1 MTIQIP
7 QGAKTMQLFDMNID
21 IPEGKTYIDIDD
33 NFLQNK
39 YNQFMQNNQQ
49 QNNFNSQEELALDGK
64 PMSMYQAPQVSQNE
78 PQEQGVWSKINKGL
92 EDFNNLIDPKRMIS
106 EGLDYL
112 SPKVT
117 SGEEGARQK
126 IEDATNQISGG
137 LLARN
142 FTSLDNEEQKQIF
155 QIAYDEI
162 KKLGYEP
169 FLEINNGDYKYIGVD
184 KNGKEVDF
192 TPSFRNTLA
201 STKNE
206 LAFSVAGGYAG
217 SLAKTAGQTIA
228 KKALNY
234 FAPSAIGAGSGAV
247 SDLHSQSNNTGI
259 EASYMDYA
267 KRFGSAAAEDAL
279 AGAVVGS
286 AIKGIGKTYKSVGD
300 LISSVKTGAQAGK
313 DMIDGMAVKGGNL
326 GNRVIDKITQKDI
339 PMIGKF
345 TDGGLQN
352 AETIFNNLTKNV
364 ENKKQIDE
372 LIAKENPTYLE
383 NGKPTIEILKNIV
396 EQGLNKN
403 NPQFIQDSAKRTSAI
418 LKNISNTLQGVPT
431 TQRREILLKSAQA
444 YPEIGSFLDDVLKA
458 DKDASISFLNII
470 KEQDEVFKN
479 KIGLNGEFDYK
490 AWQKDNH
497 AYENRINQEYGSAI
511 SKLDEL
517 NNGNIV
523 LTSEDLA
530 KLENFKNNNFLEQ
543 DVKNNIQSYLN
554 EIKGKEVSAEQ
565 IFGLRTA
572 INKQLNTG
580 NKTYN
585 TKQAY
590 GIVKEILD
598 DALIRNASNKVLA
611 KEILDN
617 ANKNF
622 ALKENFKESYLGM
635 MKPQETKEGLTDRL
649 VKGLRNINEDKN
661 LENAFKGMNEQER
674 LANETHVMN
683 SLLEKH
689 RIEGVGYD
697 FKSLAKDLEDVNFSS
712 KKIKDAKDVINTYA
726 LIYNNN
732 RDLIMTALAS
742 SGKKTNS
749 SIATTIHGVFD
760 RILISGI
767 FARLHALA
775 PFMKSA
781 KEQALRNQILDA
793 IKLAKTNKEVISNL
807 KNIKIADQEQ
817 SRIFKDA
824 LDNYIKVDK
833 EQNKILK
840 DALIKE
846 GVIKGDNFFMDKAD
860 PKDNSLRFIGK
871 NGKEYTINKDVR
883 NEWMKTFNLKNI
895 DDEYIPNIPK
905 EAKIALKD
913 REIKLTKGSLLKLI
927 EKDRIK
933 YIPHIKETLESPQ
946 VILKDKDDFI
956 FIKNIDNQTY
966 FTSIGKDYETH
977 LTIISN
983 SPKKQ
988 NNIRNKIK
996 NAEVVYYNNAR
1007 ALPTSRAS
1015 SETNQVSFSDKHSTQ
1030 AKHKESLEKYNR
1042 NFYLKHY
1049 KDFIDKSENKKIF
1062 FKYNFGDFLDIKKLE
1077 KSLEKYK
1084 ESKPQ
1089 EIKYKELK
1097 RGYILDDLLNVD
1109 EDVSYA
1115 VVNKDDLKPSLTRS
1129 LSQFRNKHS
1138 NSTISDIRNSF
1149 NEREHFKESSNFDGI
1164 PTITK
1169 DGLVIAG
1176 NHRTTAIRDLKGENL
1191 ARYIKQAKRV
1201 YGEDVFK
1208 GFDEN
1213 KAMIVRILDK
1223 NDDDTIIRLSKL
1235 SNDGRLSDESEKLQ
1249 ALGAKYKEKL
1259 LKIENSKI
1267 NTEKE
1272 LMNFLGSRDI
1282 LESKR
1287 ALLDHLMPN
1296 INDALLSWERRSGG
1310 DTEFSKILNDN
1321 ALNLLHLKQA
1331 LNKNKV
1337 FKDNGNSFFSL
1348 FKRAIESINQS
1359 NVYKNNNELYDI
1371 IKKYTEPSLNFEKEF
1386 ISSNKDLQADIL
1398 GFIIKYNDTLTNP
1411 SEAFGNKIKKAIEF
1425 IYDNDSFSLF
1435 NNIKLSNYDV
1445 LNQMLN
1451 INITNSIKYQE
1462 LLNKAIDNLSDEKNI
1477 IKKLNENIKNKKSV
1491 KQRLDEKIQDDKKA
1505 REDILKRYDNFLKE
1519 NKDNKLDFLD
1529 KMNLNTI
1536 EYNLT
1541 RQMIVN
1547 AKESTNK
1554 GVKKDI
1560 PSDLRGKIEKEL
1572 NIQPLKE
1579 FGENYAEYYHDG
1591 KGALQKLL
1599 IEKQGQV
1606 AGAFHRKDLGDIDL
1620 VWGEVID
1627 KIKHKGYGLA
1637 HIIDK
1642 HPELDL
1648 KLISDIVDKGKLNNQ
1663 NNIRYRIEYKN
1674 YIIGLSSEYKGN
1686 KRTFIITAFERYK
1699 G

>member
-1 MTIQIP
+1 
-7 QGAKTMQLFDMNID
+7 MNIREFLLEKPQENNIISFLQD
-21 IPEGKTYIDIDD
+21 GASQSENQNTSEYLSNLKNEVINDFYKNKDKYAKEYEKYNFKDQNLTNPMGNISEYKRDLYDYNKNPSMNADDLSNYILDKQSKFNASKPIFADD
-33 NFLQNK
+33 NEVVRK
-39 YNQFMQNNQQ
+39 SNQFMRDLGD
-49 QNNFNSQEELALDGK
+49 ELQKSGRGRLLQDDDG
-64 PMSMYQAPQVSQNE
+64 SYWVQ
-78 PQEQGVWSKINKGL
+78 
-92 EDFNNLIDPKRMIS
+92 D
-106 EGLDYL
+106 
-112 SPKVT
+112 
-117 SGEEGARQK
+117 
-126 IEDATNQISGG
+126 
-137 LLARN
+137 
-142 FTSLDNEEQKQIF
+142 
-155 QIAYDEI
+155 
-162 KKLGYEP
+162 
-169 FLEINNGDYKYIGVD
+169 NNGNYSKVQGSTMGDLYRGLRDNGASMALGTAGAIGGTMLGGGV
-184 KNGKEVDF
+184 GM
-192 TPSFRNTLA
+192 
-201 STKNE
+201 
-206 LAFSVAGGYAG
+206 VAGGALG
-217 SLAKTAGQTIA
+217 ASL
-228 KKALNY
+228 
-234 FAPSAIGAGSGAV
+234 GAGYDYYGNTKDTNQDMNLKEALMLMGENAGLSLIGDAAFTGVAKGARA
-247 SDLHSQSNNTGI
+247 LKNTYNM
-259 EASYMDYA
+259 A
-267 KRFGSAAAEDAL
+267 
-279 AGAVVGS
+279 
-286 AIKGIGKTYKSVGD
+286 
-300 LISSVKTGAQAGK
+300 KTGAQAGK

-326 GNRVIDKITQKDI
+326 GNRFIDKISKTDI
-339 PMIGKF
+339 PMVGKF

-418 LKNISNTLQGVPT
+418 LKNISNSLQGMPT
-431 TQRREILLKSAQA
+431 TQRREVLLKAAQA

-458 DKDASISFLNII
+458 DKDASISFLNMI
-470 KEQDEVFKN
+470 KGQDEVFKN
-479 KIGLNGEFDYK
+479 KTGLNGEFDYK

-517 NNGNIV
+517 NNGKIV

-530 KLENFKNNNFLEQ
+530 KLENFKNNNFLDQ
-543 DVKNNIQSYLN
+543 DVKNNIQGYLD

-598 DALIRNASNKVLA
+598 DALIRNASDKVLA
-611 KEILDN
+611 KEILNN

-635 MKPQETKEGLTDRL
+635 MKSQETKEGLTDRL

-674 LANETHVMN
+674 LANETHAMN
-683 SLLEKH
+683 ALLEKH

-732 RDLIMTALAS
+732 RGLIMTALAS

-749 SIATTIHGVFD
+749 SMATTIQGVFD

-775 PFMKSA
+775 PFFKSA

-793 IKLAKTNKEVISNL
+793 LKLAKTNKEVISNL

-946 VILKDKDDFI
+946 AILKDKDDFI

-1015 SETNQVSFSDKHSTQ
+1015 SETKQVSFSNENSTQ
-1030 AKHKESLEKYNR
+1030 AKP
-1042 NFYLKHY
+1042 
-1049 KDFIDKSENKKIF
+1049 KK
-1062 FKYNFGDFLDIKKLE
+1062 NLMDDIKE
-1077 KSLEKYK
+1077 
-1084 ESKPQ
+1084 
-1089 EIKYKELK
+1089 
-1097 RGYILDDLLNVD
+1097 
-1109 EDVSYA
+1109 
-1115 VVNKDDLKPSLTRS
+1115 
-1129 LSQFRNKHS
+1129 
-1138 NSTISDIRNSF
+1138 
-1149 NEREHFKESSNFDGI
+1149 
-1164 PTITK
+1164 
-1169 DGLVIAG
+1169 
-1176 NHRTTAIRDLKGENL
+1176 
-1191 ARYIKQAKRV
+1191 
-1201 YGEDVFK
+1201 
-1208 GFDEN
+1208 
-1213 KAMIVRILDK
+1213 
-1223 NDDDTIIRLSKL
+1223 
-1235 SNDGRLSDESEKLQ
+1235 
-1249 ALGAKYKEKL
+1249 
-1259 LKIENSKI
+1259 
-1267 NTEKE
+1267 
-1272 LMNFLGSRDI
+1272 
-1282 LESKR
+1282 
-1287 ALLDHLMPN
+1287 
-1296 INDALLSWERRSGG
+1296 
-1310 DTEFSKILNDN
+1310 
-1321 ALNLLHLKQA
+1321 
-1331 LNKNKV
+1331 
-1337 FKDNGNSFFSL
+1337 
-1348 FKRAIESINQS
+1348 
-1359 NVYKNNNELYDI
+1359 
-1371 IKKYTEPSLNFEKEF
+1371 
-1386 ISSNKDLQADIL
+1386 
-1398 GFIIKYNDTLTNP
+1398 
-1411 SEAFGNKIKKAIEF
+1411 
-1425 IYDNDSFSLF
+1425 
-1435 NNIKLSNYDV
+1435 NIKAKEV
-1445 LNQMLN
+1445 
-1451 INITNSIKYQE
+1451 
-1462 LLNKAIDNLSDEKNI
+1462 
-1477 IKKLNENIKNKKSV
+1477 KKKNKKSV
-1491 KQRLDEKIQDDKKA
+1491 KQRLDEKIQNDKKA
-1505 REDILKRYDNFLKE
+1505 SEDILKRYDNFLKE
-1519 NKDNKLDFLD
+1519 NKD
-1529 KMNLNTI
+1529 
-1536 EYNLT
+1536 YNLDVMGNLDVIT
-1541 RQMIVN
+1541 REFILN
-1547 AKESTNK
+1547 AKKKTHK
-1554 GVKKDI
+1554 GKKADI
-1560 PSDLRGKIEKEL
+1560 PDLMRSKIEQEL

-1579 FGENYAEYYHDG
+1579 FGKNYAEYYHDG

-1620 VWGEVID
+1620 VWGDGNFGLSHIVNRREEDFIKQGLNKIEAKNKALNFIKEIENIINNGNVKKGNNRAFIEV
-1627 KIKHKGYGLA
+1627 KNSRVMVA
-1637 HIIDK
+1637 
-1642 HPELDL
+1642 LDY
-1648 KLISDIVDKGKLNNQ
+1648 KGKD
-1663 NNIRYRIEYKN
+1663 K
-1674 YIIGLSSEYKGN
+1674 KW
-1686 KRTFIITAFERYK
+1686 IITAYNFY
-1699 G
+1699 

>member
-234 FAPSAIGAGSGAV
+234 FAPSAIGAGSGAMA
-247 SDLHSQSNNTGI
+247 DLHSQSNNTGI

-300 LISSVKTGAQAGK
+300 LISSAKTGARAGK

-458 DKDASISFLNII
+458 DRDASISFLNMI
-470 KEQDEVFKN
+470 KGQDEVFKN
-479 KIGLNGEFDYK
+479 KTGLKGEFDYK

-497 AYENRINQEYGSAI
+497 AYENRIKQEYGSAI

-517 NNGNIV
+517 NNGKIV

-543 DVKNNIQSYLN
+543 DVKNNIQSYLD

-590 GIVKEILD
+590 RIVKEILD
-598 DALIRNASNKVLA
+598 DALIRNTSDKVLA

-635 MKPQETKEGLTDRL
+635 MKPQETKEGLTHRL

-674 LANETHVMN
+674 LANETHTMN
-683 SLLEKH
+683 ALLEKH

-697 FKSLAKDLEDVNFSS
+697 FKSLAKDLEDVEFSS

-749 SIATTIHGVFD
+749 SIATTIQGVFD

-775 PFMKSA
+775 PFVKSA

-871 NGKEYTINKDVR
+871 NGKEYIIDKNAR
-883 NEWMKTFNLKNI
+883 REWMKTFNLKSI
-895 DDEYIPNIPK
+895 DDDYIPNMPNEVK
-905 EAKIALKD
+905 MALKD
-913 REIKLTKGSLLKLI
+913 REIKLTKGSLLKLV
-927 EKDRIK
+927 ERDRIK
-933 YIPHIKETLESPQ
+933 YIPHIKDTLENPQ
-946 VILKDKDDFI
+946 LVLRDKDDFV

-988 NNIRNKIK
+988 NNIKNKMK

-1015 SETNQVSFSDKHSTQ
+1015 SETKQVSFSNENSTQ
-1030 AKHKESLEKYNR
+1030 AKP
-1042 NFYLKHY
+1042 
-1049 KDFIDKSENKKIF
+1049 KK
-1062 FKYNFGDFLDIKKLE
+1062 NLMDDIK
-1077 KSLEKYK
+1077 
-1084 ESKPQ
+1084 
-1089 EIKYKELK
+1089 
-1097 RGYILDDLLNVD
+1097 
-1109 EDVSYA
+1109 
-1115 VVNKDDLKPSLTRS
+1115 
-1129 LSQFRNKHS
+1129 
-1138 NSTISDIRNSF
+1138 
-1149 NEREHFKESSNFDGI
+1149 
-1164 PTITK
+1164 
-1169 DGLVIAG
+1169 
-1176 NHRTTAIRDLKGENL
+1176 EN
-1191 ARYIKQAKRV
+1191 I
-1201 YGEDVFK
+1201 
-1208 GFDEN
+1208 
-1213 KAMIVRILDK
+1213 
-1223 NDDDTIIRLSKL
+1223 
-1235 SNDGRLSDESEKLQ
+1235 
-1249 ALGAKYKEKL
+1249 
-1259 LKIENSKI
+1259 
-1267 NTEKE
+1267 
-1272 LMNFLGSRDI
+1272 
-1282 LESKR
+1282 
-1287 ALLDHLMPN
+1287 
-1296 INDALLSWERRSGG
+1296 
-1310 DTEFSKILNDN
+1310 
-1321 ALNLLHLKQA
+1321 
-1331 LNKNKV
+1331 KNKEV
-1337 FKDNGNSFFSL
+1337 
-1348 FKRAIESINQS
+1348 
-1359 NVYKNNNELYDI
+1359 
-1371 IKKYTEPSLNFEKEF
+1371 KK
-1386 ISSNKDLQADIL
+1386 
-1398 GFIIKYNDTLTNP
+1398 
-1411 SEAFGNKIKKAIEF
+1411 
-1425 IYDNDSFSLF
+1425 
-1435 NNIKLSNYDV
+1435 
-1445 LNQMLN
+1445 
-1451 INITNSIKYQE
+1451 
-1462 LLNKAIDNLSDEKNI
+1462 
-1477 IKKLNENIKNKKSV
+1477 KNKKSV
-1491 KQRLDEKIQDDKKA
+1491 KQRLDEKIQNDKKA
-1505 REDILKRYDNFLKE
+1505 SEERIEKIKQVIARKQRIDKVTDKKIAGKIGTYTLKNLIKLKE
-1519 NKDNKLDFLD
+1519 RSEDNK
-1529 KMNLNTI
+1529 N
-1536 EYNLT
+1536 
-1541 RQMIVN
+1541 
-1547 AKESTNK
+1547 
-1554 GVKKDI
+1554 
-1560 PSDLRGKIEKEL
+1560 
-1572 NIQPLKE
+1572 
-1579 FGENYAEYYHDG
+1579 
-1591 KGALQKLL
+1591 
-1599 IEKQGQV
+1599 
-1606 AGAFHRKDLGDIDL
+1606 
-1620 VWGEVID
+1620 
-1627 KIKHKGYGLA
+1627 
-1637 HIIDK
+1637 
-1642 HPELDL
+1642 
-1648 KLISDIVDKGKLNNQ
+1648 
-1663 NNIRYRIEYKN
+1663 
-1674 YIIGLSSEYKGN
+1674 
-1686 KRTFIITAFERYK
+1686 
-1699 G
+1699 

>member
-1 MTIQIP
+1 
-7 QGAKTMQLFDMNID
+7 MNIREFLLEKPQENNIISFLQD
-21 IPEGKTYIDIDD
+21 GSSQSENQDTSEYLSNLKNEAINDFYKNKDKYAKEYEKHNIKDQILTNPLGYIGEYKRDLYDYNKNPSMNADDLSNYILDKQSKFNSSKPIFADD
-33 NFLQNK
+33 NEVARK
-39 YNQFMQNNQQ
+39 SNQFMRDLGD
-49 QNNFNSQEELALDGK
+49 ELQKSGRGRLLQDDDG
-64 PMSMYQAPQVSQNE
+64 SYWVQ
-78 PQEQGVWSKINKGL
+78 
-92 EDFNNLIDPKRMIS
+92 D
-106 EGLDYL
+106 
-112 SPKVT
+112 
-117 SGEEGARQK
+117 
-126 IEDATNQISGG
+126 
-137 LLARN
+137 
-142 FTSLDNEEQKQIF
+142 
-155 QIAYDEI
+155 
-162 KKLGYEP
+162 
-169 FLEINNGDYKYIGVD
+169 NNGNYSKVQGNTMGNLYRGIRDNGTSVALGTAGAIG
-184 KNGKEVDF
+184 GTMLGGGF
-192 TPSFRNTLA
+192 GM
-201 STKNE
+201 
-206 LAFSVAGGYAG
+206 VAGGALG
-217 SLAKTAGQTIA
+217 ASL
-228 KKALNY
+228 
-234 FAPSAIGAGSGAV
+234 GAGYDYYGNTKDTNQDMNLKEALMLMGENAGLSLIGDAAFAGVAKGARA
-247 SDLHSQSNNTGI
+247 LKNTYNM
-259 EASYMDYA
+259 A
-267 KRFGSAAAEDAL
+267 
-279 AGAVVGS
+279 
-286 AIKGIGKTYKSVGD
+286 
-300 LISSVKTGAQAGK
+300 KTGARAGK

-326 GNRVIDKITQKDI
+326 GNRVIDKISKTDI
-339 PMIGKF
+339 PVVGKF

-403 NPQFIQDSAKRTSAI
+403 NPQFIQDSAKRTSSI
-418 LKNISNTLQGVPT
+418 LKNISNALQGVPT

-458 DKDASISFLNII
+458 DRDASISFLNMI
-470 KEQDEVFKN
+470 KGQDEVFKN
-479 KIGLNGEFDYK
+479 KTGLKGEFDYK

-497 AYENRINQEYGSAI
+497 AYENRIKQEYGSAI

-517 NNGNIV
+517 NNGKIV

-543 DVKNNIQSYLN
+543 DVKNNIQSYLD

-590 GIVKEILD
+590 RIVKEILD
-598 DALIRNASNKVLA
+598 DALIRNASDKVLA

-635 MKPQETKEGLTDRL
+635 MKPQETKEGLTHRL

-674 LANETHVMN
+674 LANETHTMN
-683 SLLEKH
+683 ALLEKH

-697 FKSLAKDLEDVNFSS
+697 FKSLAKDLEDVEFSS

-749 SIATTIHGVFD
+749 SIATTIQGVFD

-946 VILKDKDDFI
+946 AILKDKDDFI

-988 NNIRNKIK
+988 NNIKNKMK

-1015 SETNQVSFSDKHSTQ
+1015 SETKQVSFSNENSTQ
-1030 AKHKESLEKYNR
+1030 TKP
-1042 NFYLKHY
+1042 
-1049 KDFIDKSENKKIF
+1049 KK
-1062 FKYNFGDFLDIKKLE
+1062 NLMEDIKE
-1077 KSLEKYK
+1077 
-1084 ESKPQ
+1084 
-1089 EIKYKELK
+1089 
-1097 RGYILDDLLNVD
+1097 
-1109 EDVSYA
+1109 
-1115 VVNKDDLKPSLTRS
+1115 
-1129 LSQFRNKHS
+1129 
-1138 NSTISDIRNSF
+1138 
-1149 NEREHFKESSNFDGI
+1149 
-1164 PTITK
+1164 
-1169 DGLVIAG
+1169 
-1176 NHRTTAIRDLKGENL
+1176 
-1191 ARYIKQAKRV
+1191 
-1201 YGEDVFK
+1201 
-1208 GFDEN
+1208 
-1213 KAMIVRILDK
+1213 
-1223 NDDDTIIRLSKL
+1223 
-1235 SNDGRLSDESEKLQ
+1235 
-1249 ALGAKYKEKL
+1249 
-1259 LKIENSKI
+1259 
-1267 NTEKE
+1267 
-1272 LMNFLGSRDI
+1272 
-1282 LESKR
+1282 
-1287 ALLDHLMPN
+1287 
-1296 INDALLSWERRSGG
+1296 
-1310 DTEFSKILNDN
+1310 
-1321 ALNLLHLKQA
+1321 
-1331 LNKNKV
+1331 
-1337 FKDNGNSFFSL
+1337 
-1348 FKRAIESINQS
+1348 
-1359 NVYKNNNELYDI
+1359 
-1371 IKKYTEPSLNFEKEF
+1371 
-1386 ISSNKDLQADIL
+1386 
-1398 GFIIKYNDTLTNP
+1398 
-1411 SEAFGNKIKKAIEF
+1411 
-1425 IYDNDSFSLF
+1425 
-1435 NNIKLSNYDV
+1435 NIKAKEV
-1445 LNQMLN
+1445 
-1451 INITNSIKYQE
+1451 
-1462 LLNKAIDNLSDEKNI
+1462 
-1477 IKKLNENIKNKKSV
+1477 KKKNKKSV
-1491 KQRLDEKIQDDKKA
+1491 KQKLDKKIQDDKKA
-1505 REDILKRYDNFLKE
+1505 SEDILKRYDNFLKE
-1519 NKDNKLDFLD
+1519 NKNNKLDFLD
-1529 KMNLNTI
+1529 KMNLNTV

-1541 RQMIVN
+1541 RQMIIN

-1554 GVKKDI
+1554 GIKKDI
-1560 PSDLRGKIEKEL
+1560 PSALRGKIEQEL

-1579 FGENYAEYYHDG
+1579 FGENYTEYYHDG

-1620 VWGEVID
+1620 VWGD
-1627 KIKHKGYGLA
+1627 GNFGLS
-1637 HIIDK
+1637 HIINRREEDFIK
-1642 HPELDL
+1642 QGLNKIEAKNKALNFIKEIENIINNGNVKKGNNRAFIDIKNSRVMVALDY
-1648 KLISDIVDKGKLNNQ
+1648 KGKD
-1663 NNIRYRIEYKN
+1663 K
-1674 YIIGLSSEYKGN
+1674 KW
-1686 KRTFIITAFERYK
+1686 IITAYNFY
-1699 G
+1699 

>member
-1 MTIQIP
+1 
-7 QGAKTMQLFDMNID
+7 MNIREFLLEKPQENNIISFLQD
-21 IPEGKTYIDIDD
+21 GASQSENQNTSEYLSNLKNEVINDFYKNKDKYAKEYEKYNFKDQNLTNPMGNISEYKRDLYDYNKNPSMNADDLSNYILDKQSKFNASKPIFADD
-33 NFLQNK
+33 NEVVRK
-39 YNQFMQNNQQ
+39 SNQFMRDLGD
-49 QNNFNSQEELALDGK
+49 ELQKSGRGRLLQDDDG
-64 PMSMYQAPQVSQNE
+64 SYWVQ
-78 PQEQGVWSKINKGL
+78 
-92 EDFNNLIDPKRMIS
+92 D
-106 EGLDYL
+106 
-112 SPKVT
+112 
-117 SGEEGARQK
+117 
-126 IEDATNQISGG
+126 
-137 LLARN
+137 
-142 FTSLDNEEQKQIF
+142 
-155 QIAYDEI
+155 
-162 KKLGYEP
+162 
-169 FLEINNGDYKYIGVD
+169 NNGNYSKVQGSTMGDLYRGLRDNGASMALGTAGAIGGTMLGGGV
-184 KNGKEVDF
+184 GM
-192 TPSFRNTLA
+192 
-201 STKNE
+201 
-206 LAFSVAGGYAG
+206 VAGGALG
-217 SLAKTAGQTIA
+217 ASL
-228 KKALNY
+228 
-234 FAPSAIGAGSGAV
+234 GAGYDYYGNTKDTNQDMNLKEALMLMGENAGLSLIGDAAFAGVAKGARA
-247 SDLHSQSNNTGI
+247 LKNTYNM
-259 EASYMDYA
+259 A
-267 KRFGSAAAEDAL
+267 
-279 AGAVVGS
+279 
-286 AIKGIGKTYKSVGD
+286 
-300 LISSVKTGAQAGK
+300 KTGAQAGK

-418 LKNISNTLQGVPT
+418 LKNISNSLQGVPT
-431 TQRREILLKSAQA
+431 TQRREVLLKAAQA

-458 DKDASISFLNII
+458 DKDASISFLNMI
-470 KEQDEVFKN
+470 KGQDEVFKN
-479 KIGLNGEFDYK
+479 KTGLNGEFDYK

-517 NNGNIV
+517 NNGKIV

-530 KLENFKNNNFLEQ
+530 KLENFKNNNFLDQ
-543 DVKNNIQSYLN
+543 DVKNNIQSYLD

-572 INKQLNTG
+572 INKQLSTG

-598 DALIRNASNKVLA
+598 DALIRNTSDKVLA

-749 SIATTIHGVFD
+749 SMATTIQGVFD

-775 PFMKSA
+775 PFVKSA

-860 PKDNSLRFIGK
+860 PSKAKSDLNVKISVSPNVRNLAKLTNDEIIADLEYLANKHKEMFKKPSDVFKLIKEIKVNPTFFYKNNRIDIALIAKRLNDNKLGKLGVNKNTGEVRHITKVKEKDLARLEKVSKKNTKENVGIIQTFIQPGSKNENSL
-871 NGKEYTINKDVR
+871 NG
-883 NEWMKTFNLKNI
+883 L
-895 DDEYIPNIPK
+895 PN
-905 EAKIALKD
+905 
-913 REIKLTKGSLLKLI
+913 
-927 EKDRIK
+927 
-933 YIPHIKETLESPQ
+933 
-946 VILKDKDDFI
+946 
-956 FIKNIDNQTY
+956 
-966 FTSIGKDYETH
+966 
-977 LTIISN
+977 ISN
-983 SPKKQ
+983 STQTKPK
-988 NNIRNKIK
+988 
-996 NAEVVYYNNAR
+996 
-1007 ALPTSRAS
+1007 
-1015 SETNQVSFSDKHSTQ
+1015 TNLMD
-1030 AKHKESLEKYNR
+1030 
-1042 NFYLKHY
+1042 
-1049 KDFIDKSENKKIF
+1049 
-1062 FKYNFGDFLDIKKLE
+1062 DIKK
-1077 KSLEKYK
+1077 
-1084 ESKPQ
+1084 
-1089 EIKYKELK
+1089 
-1097 RGYILDDLLNVD
+1097 
-1109 EDVSYA
+1109 
-1115 VVNKDDLKPSLTRS
+1115 
-1129 LSQFRNKHS
+1129 
-1138 NSTISDIRNSF
+1138 
-1149 NEREHFKESSNFDGI
+1149 
-1164 PTITK
+1164 
-1169 DGLVIAG
+1169 
-1176 NHRTTAIRDLKGENL
+1176 
-1191 ARYIKQAKRV
+1191 
-1201 YGEDVFK
+1201 
-1208 GFDEN
+1208 
-1213 KAMIVRILDK
+1213 
-1223 NDDDTIIRLSKL
+1223 
-1235 SNDGRLSDESEKLQ
+1235 
-1249 ALGAKYKEKL
+1249 
-1259 LKIENSKI
+1259 
-1267 NTEKE
+1267 
-1272 LMNFLGSRDI
+1272 
-1282 LESKR
+1282 
-1287 ALLDHLMPN
+1287 
-1296 INDALLSWERRSGG
+1296 
-1310 DTEFSKILNDN
+1310 
-1321 ALNLLHLKQA
+1321 
-1331 LNKNKV
+1331 
-1337 FKDNGNSFFSL
+1337 
-1348 FKRAIESINQS
+1348 
-1359 NVYKNNNELYDI
+1359 
-1371 IKKYTEPSLNFEKEF
+1371 
-1386 ISSNKDLQADIL
+1386 
-1398 GFIIKYNDTLTNP
+1398 
-1411 SEAFGNKIKKAIEF
+1411 
-1425 IYDNDSFSLF
+1425 
-1435 NNIKLSNYDV
+1435 NIKAKEV
-1445 LNQMLN
+1445 
-1451 INITNSIKYQE
+1451 
-1462 LLNKAIDNLSDEKNI
+1462 
-1477 IKKLNENIKNKKSV
+1477 KKKNKKSV
-1491 KQRLDEKIQDDKKA
+1491 KQSLDEKIQNDKKA
-1505 REDILKRYDNFLKE
+1505 SEDILKRYDNFLKE
-1519 NKDNKLDFLD
+1519 NKDYNFDFLD
-1529 KMNLNTI
+1529 NMNLNTV

-1541 RQMIVN
+1541 RQMIIN

-1560 PSDLRGKIEKEL
+1560 PSALRGKIEKEL

-1620 VWGEVID
+1620 VWGEVTD

>member
-112 SPKVT
+112 SPRVT
-117 SGEEGARQK
+117 SGEEGVRQK

-137 LLARN
+137 LLPRI
-142 FTSLDNEEQKQIF
+142 FTSPSNEEQKQIF

-217 SLAKTAGQTIA
+217 SLAKTAGQTIG

-234 FAPSAIGAGSGAV
+234 FAPSAIGAGSGAMA
-247 SDLHSQSNNTGI
+247 DLHSQSNNTGI

-300 LISSVKTGAQAGK
+300 LISSAKTGARAGK

-418 LKNISNTLQGVPT
+418 LKNISNALQGVPT

-479 KIGLNGEFDYK
+479 KTGLNGEFDYK
-490 AWQKDNH
+490 AWQKDNSS
-497 AYENRINQEYGSAI
+497 YKKRINNEYAQAI
-511 SKLDEL
+511 KSIDEL
-517 NNGNIV
+517 NNGSIR
-523 LTSEDLA
+523 LSKEDLA
-530 KLENFKNNNFLEQ
+530 KIEEFKNNNFLEQ
-543 DVKNNIQSYLN
+543 DIKTNISSFL
-554 EIKGKEVSAEQ
+554 EDAIDKDLSAEQ
-565 IFGLRTA
+565 IFNLRSA
-572 INKQLNTG
+572 INKQLATG

-585 TKQAY
+585 TKEAY
-590 GIVKEILD
+590 RLVKDTLD
-598 DALIRNASNKVLA
+598 ETMIKNASDKELA
-611 KEILDN
+611 KKILED
-617 ANKNF
+617 ANKNY
-622 ALKENFKESYLGM
+622 ALKENFNNSYLG
-635 MKPQETKEGLTDRL
+635 KIKDQETPEALAQRIANGA
-649 VKGLRNINEDKN
+649 RNINEDKD
-661 LENAFKGMNEQER
+661 LKRAFEGMNEAER
-674 LANETHVMN
+674 KANEKHAFN
-683 SLLEKH
+683 ALLAKH
-689 RIEGVGYD
+689 RIEDIGYD
-697 FKSLAKDLEDVNFSS
+697 FKNLAKDMDNVEFVSKDLKYAKEVVNVYA
-712 KKIKDAKDVINTYA
+712 KIYQ
-726 LIYNNN
+726 NNK
-732 RDLIMTALAS
+732 DLIMTALAS

-749 SIATTIHGVFD
+749 SIATTISGVFD
-760 RILISGI
+760 RILISGV
-767 FARLHALA
+767 FARIHALV

-793 IKLAKTNKEVISNL
+793 LKLAKTNKEVISNL
-807 KNIKIADQEQ
+807 KNIKIADKEQ

-860 PKDNSLRFIGK
+860 PSKAKSDYTAKFNVEKWINNVSGILKDEWVVNLKAMAKKHPEMFKNEADVFKVIKEIKDNPTHFFKNYDDEVALIAKPLKDDKVGNIAIKKDSGK
-871 NGKEYTINKDVR
+871 IIHINKTKGKDLERLNRR
-883 NEWMKTFNLKNI
+883 NKAMLTGT
-895 DDEYIPNIPK
+895 PTP
-905 EAKIALKD
+905 AT
-913 REIKLTKGSLLKLI
+913 TKGSTTNVEGDLLQHSFKNSTQTKPKTNLM
-927 EKDRIK
+927 DD
-933 YIPHIKETLESPQ
+933 IKE
-946 VILKDKDDFI
+946 
-956 FIKNIDNQTY
+956 
-966 FTSIGKDYETH
+966 
-977 LTIISN
+977 
-983 SPKKQ
+983 
-988 NNIRNKIK
+988 
-996 NAEVVYYNNAR
+996 
-1007 ALPTSRAS
+1007 
-1015 SETNQVSFSDKHSTQ
+1015 
-1030 AKHKESLEKYNR
+1030 
-1042 NFYLKHY
+1042 
-1049 KDFIDKSENKKIF
+1049 
-1062 FKYNFGDFLDIKKLE
+1062 
-1077 KSLEKYK
+1077 
-1084 ESKPQ
+1084 
-1089 EIKYKELK
+1089 
-1097 RGYILDDLLNVD
+1097 
-1109 EDVSYA
+1109 
-1115 VVNKDDLKPSLTRS
+1115 
-1129 LSQFRNKHS
+1129 
-1138 NSTISDIRNSF
+1138 
-1149 NEREHFKESSNFDGI
+1149 
-1164 PTITK
+1164 
-1169 DGLVIAG
+1169 
-1176 NHRTTAIRDLKGENL
+1176 
-1191 ARYIKQAKRV
+1191 
-1201 YGEDVFK
+1201 
-1208 GFDEN
+1208 
-1213 KAMIVRILDK
+1213 
-1223 NDDDTIIRLSKL
+1223 
-1235 SNDGRLSDESEKLQ
+1235 
-1249 ALGAKYKEKL
+1249 
-1259 LKIENSKI
+1259 
-1267 NTEKE
+1267 
-1272 LMNFLGSRDI
+1272 
-1282 LESKR
+1282 
-1287 ALLDHLMPN
+1287 
-1296 INDALLSWERRSGG
+1296 
-1310 DTEFSKILNDN
+1310 
-1321 ALNLLHLKQA
+1321 
-1331 LNKNKV
+1331 
-1337 FKDNGNSFFSL
+1337 
-1348 FKRAIESINQS
+1348 
-1359 NVYKNNNELYDI
+1359 
-1371 IKKYTEPSLNFEKEF
+1371 
-1386 ISSNKDLQADIL
+1386 
-1398 GFIIKYNDTLTNP
+1398 
-1411 SEAFGNKIKKAIEF
+1411 
-1425 IYDNDSFSLF
+1425 
-1435 NNIKLSNYDV
+1435 NIKAKEV
-1445 LNQMLN
+1445 
-1451 INITNSIKYQE
+1451 
-1462 LLNKAIDNLSDEKNI
+1462 
-1477 IKKLNENIKNKKSV
+1477 KKKNKKSV
-1491 KQRLDEKIQDDKKA
+1491 KQRLDEKIQNDKKA
-1505 REDILKRYDNFLKE
+1505 SEDILKRYDNFLKE
-1519 NKDNKLDFLD
+1519 NKDYNFDFLD
-1529 KMNLNTI
+1529 NMNLNTV

-1541 RQMIVN
+1541 RQMIIN

-1560 PSDLRGKIEKEL
+1560 PSALRGKIEKEL

-1620 VWGEVID
+1620 VWGEVTD

>member
-1 MTIQIP
+1 
-7 QGAKTMQLFDMNID
+7 MNIREFLLEKPQENNIISFLQD
-21 IPEGKTYIDIDD
+21 GASQSENQNTSEYLSNLKNEVINDFYKNKDKYAKEYEKYNFKDQNLTNPMGNISEYKRDLYDYNKNPSMNADDLSNYILDKQSKFNASKPIFADD
-33 NFLQNK
+33 NEVARKN
-39 YNQFMQNNQQ
+39 NQFMRDLGD
-49 QNNFNSQEELALDGK
+49 ELQKSGRGRLLQDDDG
-64 PMSMYQAPQVSQNE
+64 SYWVQ
-78 PQEQGVWSKINKGL
+78 
-92 EDFNNLIDPKRMIS
+92 D
-106 EGLDYL
+106 
-112 SPKVT
+112 
-117 SGEEGARQK
+117 
-126 IEDATNQISGG
+126 
-137 LLARN
+137 
-142 FTSLDNEEQKQIF
+142 
-155 QIAYDEI
+155 
-162 KKLGYEP
+162 
-169 FLEINNGDYKYIGVD
+169 NNGNYSKVQGSTMGDLYRGLRDNGASVALGTAGAIGGTMLGGGV
-184 KNGKEVDF
+184 GM
-192 TPSFRNTLA
+192 
-201 STKNE
+201 
-206 LAFSVAGGYAG
+206 VAGGALG
-217 SLAKTAGQTIA
+217 ASL
-228 KKALNY
+228 
-234 FAPSAIGAGSGAV
+234 GAGYDYYGNTKDTNQDMNLKEAIMLMGENAGLSLIGDAAFAGVAKGARA
-247 SDLHSQSNNTGI
+247 LKNTYNM
-259 EASYMDYA
+259 A
-267 KRFGSAAAEDAL
+267 
-279 AGAVVGS
+279 
-286 AIKGIGKTYKSVGD
+286 
-300 LISSVKTGAQAGK
+300 KTGAQAGK

-326 GNRVIDKITQKDI
+326 GNRVIDKISKTDI
-339 PMIGKF
+339 PVVGKF

-418 LKNISNTLQGVPT
+418 LKNISNSLQGVPT
-431 TQRREILLKSAQA
+431 TQRREVLLKAAQA

-458 DKDASISFLNII
+458 DKEASISFLNMI
-470 KEQDEVFKN
+470 KGQDEVFKN
-479 KIGLNGEFDYK
+479 KTGLNGEFDYK

-543 DVKNNIQSYLN
+543 DVKNNIQSYLD

-946 VILKDKDDFI
+946 AILKDKDDFI

-988 NNIRNKIK
+988 NNIKNKMK

-1015 SETNQVSFSDKHSTQ
+1015 SETKQVSFSNENSTQ
-1030 AKHKESLEKYNR
+1030 AKP
-1042 NFYLKHY
+1042 
-1049 KDFIDKSENKKIF
+1049 KK
-1062 FKYNFGDFLDIKKLE
+1062 NLMNDIKE
-1077 KSLEKYK
+1077 
-1084 ESKPQ
+1084 
-1089 EIKYKELK
+1089 
-1097 RGYILDDLLNVD
+1097 
-1109 EDVSYA
+1109 
-1115 VVNKDDLKPSLTRS
+1115 
-1129 LSQFRNKHS
+1129 
-1138 NSTISDIRNSF
+1138 
-1149 NEREHFKESSNFDGI
+1149 
-1164 PTITK
+1164 
-1169 DGLVIAG
+1169 
-1176 NHRTTAIRDLKGENL
+1176 
-1191 ARYIKQAKRV
+1191 
-1201 YGEDVFK
+1201 
-1208 GFDEN
+1208 
-1213 KAMIVRILDK
+1213 
-1223 NDDDTIIRLSKL
+1223 
-1235 SNDGRLSDESEKLQ
+1235 
-1249 ALGAKYKEKL
+1249 
-1259 LKIENSKI
+1259 
-1267 NTEKE
+1267 
-1272 LMNFLGSRDI
+1272 
-1282 LESKR
+1282 
-1287 ALLDHLMPN
+1287 
-1296 INDALLSWERRSGG
+1296 
-1310 DTEFSKILNDN
+1310 
-1321 ALNLLHLKQA
+1321 
-1331 LNKNKV
+1331 
-1337 FKDNGNSFFSL
+1337 
-1348 FKRAIESINQS
+1348 
-1359 NVYKNNNELYDI
+1359 
-1371 IKKYTEPSLNFEKEF
+1371 
-1386 ISSNKDLQADIL
+1386 
-1398 GFIIKYNDTLTNP
+1398 
-1411 SEAFGNKIKKAIEF
+1411 
-1425 IYDNDSFSLF
+1425 
-1435 NNIKLSNYDV
+1435 NIKAKEV
-1445 LNQMLN
+1445 
-1451 INITNSIKYQE
+1451 
-1462 LLNKAIDNLSDEKNI
+1462 
-1477 IKKLNENIKNKKSV
+1477 KKKNKKSV
-1491 KQRLDEKIQDDKKA
+1491 KQRLDEKIQNDKKA
-1505 REDILKRYDNFLKE
+1505 SEDILKRYDNFLKE
-1519 NKDNKLDFLD
+1519 NKDYNLDFLD
-1529 KMNLNTI
+1529 NMNLNTV

-1541 RQMIVN
+1541 RQMIIN

-1554 GVKKDI
+1554 EVKKDI
-1560 PSDLRGKIEKEL
+1560 PSALRGKIEQEL

-1620 VWGEVID
+1620 VWGDGNFGLSHIVNRREEDFIKQGLNKIEAKNKALNFIKEIENIINNGNVKKGNNRAFID
-1627 KIKHKGYGLA
+1627 VKNSRVMVA
-1637 HIIDK
+1637 
-1642 HPELDL
+1642 LDY
-1648 KLISDIVDKGKLNNQ
+1648 KGKD
-1663 NNIRYRIEYKN
+1663 K
-1674 YIIGLSSEYKGN
+1674 KW
-1686 KRTFIITAFERYK
+1686 IIT
-1699 G
+1699 

>member
-1 MTIQIP
+1 
-7 QGAKTMQLFDMNID
+7 MNIREFLLEKPQENNIISFLQD
-21 IPEGKTYIDIDD
+21 GISQSENQNTNEYLANLKHEAINDFYKNKDKYAKEYQKYNIKDQNLTNPMGYIDEYKRDLYDYNKNPSMNANDLSDYILDKQSKFNASKPIFADD
-33 NFLQNK
+33 NEVARK
-39 YNQFMQNNQQ
+39 SNQFMRDLGDDLQKSGRGRLLQDD
-49 QNNFNSQEELALDGK
+49 DG
-64 PMSMYQAPQVSQNE
+64 SYWVQ
-78 PQEQGVWSKINKGL
+78 
-92 EDFNNLIDPKRMIS
+92 D
-106 EGLDYL
+106 
-112 SPKVT
+112 
-117 SGEEGARQK
+117 
-126 IEDATNQISGG
+126 
-137 LLARN
+137 
-142 FTSLDNEEQKQIF
+142 
-155 QIAYDEI
+155 
-162 KKLGYEP
+162 
-169 FLEINNGDYKYIGVD
+169 NNGNYSKVQGSTMDNLYRGIRDNGASMALGTAGAIGGAMLGGGV
-184 KNGKEVDF
+184 GM
-192 TPSFRNTLA
+192 
-201 STKNE
+201 
-206 LAFSVAGGYAG
+206 VAGGALG
-217 SLAKTAGQTIA
+217 ASL
-228 KKALNY
+228 
-234 FAPSAIGAGSGAV
+234 GAGYDYYGNTKDTNQDANLKEALMLMGENAGLSLIGDAAFAGVAKGARA
-247 SDLHSQSNNTGI
+247 LKNTYNM
-259 EASYMDYA
+259 A
-267 KRFGSAAAEDAL
+267 
-279 AGAVVGS
+279 
-286 AIKGIGKTYKSVGD
+286 
-300 LISSVKTGAQAGK
+300 KTGAQAGK
-313 DMIDGMAVKGGNL
+313 DMIDGMAVKGSNL
-326 GNRVIDKITQKDI
+326 GNRVIDKISQKDI
-339 PMIGKF
+339 PMVGKF

-372 LIAKENPTYLE
+372 LITKENPTYLE
-383 NGKPTIEILKNIV
+383 NGKPTIEILKNLV

-418 LKNISNTLQGVPT
+418 LKNISNALQGVPT
-431 TQRREILLKSAQA
+431 TQRREFLLKAAQA

-458 DKDASISFLNII
+458 DKDASISFLNMI
-470 KEQDEVFKN
+470 KGQDEVFKN
-479 KIGLNGEFDYK
+479 KTGLNGKFDYK

-497 AYENRINQEYGSAI
+497 AYKNRINQEYGDAI
-511 SKLDEL
+511 GKLNEL
-517 NNGNIV
+517 NNGKIV
-523 LTSEDLA
+523 LTNEDLV

-543 DVKNNIQSYLN
+543 DVKNNIQSYLD

-565 IFGLRTA
+565 IFALRIA

-598 DALIRNASNKVLA
+598 DALIRNASDKALA
-611 KEILDN
+611 KEILNN

-635 MKPQETKEGLTDRL
+635 MKPQETKEALGNRL
-649 VKGLRNINEDKN
+649 VKGLKNINEDKN

-674 LANETHVMN
+674 LANETHAMN
-683 SLLEKH
+683 ALLEKH
-689 RIEGVGYD
+689 RIEDIGYD
-697 FKSLAKDLEDVNFSS
+697 FKSLAKDLEDVEFSS
-712 KKIKDAKDVINTYA
+712 KKLKDVKGVINTYA

-732 RDLIMTALAS
+732 RDLTMTALAS

-749 SIATTIHGVFD
+749 SMATTIQGVFD

-775 PFMKSA
+775 PFIKSA

-807 KNIKIADQEQ
+807 KNIKIADKEQ

-946 VILKDKDDFI
+946 AILKDKDDFI

-988 NNIRNKIK
+988 NNIKNKMK

-1015 SETNQVSFSDKHSTQ
+1015 SETKQVSFSNENSTQ
-1030 AKHKESLEKYNR
+1030 AKP
-1042 NFYLKHY
+1042 
-1049 KDFIDKSENKKIF
+1049 KK
-1062 FKYNFGDFLDIKKLE
+1062 NLMNDIKE
-1077 KSLEKYK
+1077 
-1084 ESKPQ
+1084 
-1089 EIKYKELK
+1089 
-1097 RGYILDDLLNVD
+1097 
-1109 EDVSYA
+1109 
-1115 VVNKDDLKPSLTRS
+1115 
-1129 LSQFRNKHS
+1129 
-1138 NSTISDIRNSF
+1138 
-1149 NEREHFKESSNFDGI
+1149 
-1164 PTITK
+1164 
-1169 DGLVIAG
+1169 
-1176 NHRTTAIRDLKGENL
+1176 
-1191 ARYIKQAKRV
+1191 
-1201 YGEDVFK
+1201 
-1208 GFDEN
+1208 
-1213 KAMIVRILDK
+1213 
-1223 NDDDTIIRLSKL
+1223 
-1235 SNDGRLSDESEKLQ
+1235 
-1249 ALGAKYKEKL
+1249 
-1259 LKIENSKI
+1259 
-1267 NTEKE
+1267 
-1272 LMNFLGSRDI
+1272 
-1282 LESKR
+1282 
-1287 ALLDHLMPN
+1287 
-1296 INDALLSWERRSGG
+1296 
-1310 DTEFSKILNDN
+1310 
-1321 ALNLLHLKQA
+1321 
-1331 LNKNKV
+1331 
-1337 FKDNGNSFFSL
+1337 
-1348 FKRAIESINQS
+1348 
-1359 NVYKNNNELYDI
+1359 
-1371 IKKYTEPSLNFEKEF
+1371 
-1386 ISSNKDLQADIL
+1386 
-1398 GFIIKYNDTLTNP
+1398 
-1411 SEAFGNKIKKAIEF
+1411 
-1425 IYDNDSFSLF
+1425 
-1435 NNIKLSNYDV
+1435 NIKAKE
-1445 LNQMLN
+1445 
-1451 INITNSIKYQE
+1451 T
-1462 LLNKAIDNLSDEKNI
+1462 KN
-1477 IKKLNENIKNKKSV
+1477 KNKKSV
-1491 KQRLDEKIQDDKKA
+1491 KQKLDEKIQNDKKA

-1579 FGENYAEYYHDG
+1579 FGENYTEYYHDG

-1620 VWGEVID
+1620 VWGEVTD

-1642 HPELDL
+1642 HPDLELN
-1648 KLISDIVDKGKLNNQ
+1648 IIPDIIENGEIVQRKNREKSFNIVFKDYILGINKGFNKSGENQ
-1663 NNIRYRIEYKN
+1663 WIV
-1674 YIIGLSSEYKGN
+1674 
-1686 KRTFIITAFERYK
+1686 TAFEK
-1699 G
+1699 K

>member
-1 MTIQIP
+1 
-7 QGAKTMQLFDMNID
+7 MNIREFLLEKPQENNIISFLQD
-21 IPEGKTYIDIDD
+21 GASQSENQNTSEYLSNLKNEVINDFYKNKDKYAKEYEKYNFKDQNLTNPMGNISEYKRDLYDYNKNPSMNADDLSNYILDKQSKFNASKPIFADD
-33 NFLQNK
+33 NEVARK
-39 YNQFMQNNQQ
+39 SNQFMRDLGD
-49 QNNFNSQEELALDGK
+49 ELQKSGRGRLLQDDDG
-64 PMSMYQAPQVSQNE
+64 SYWVQ
-78 PQEQGVWSKINKGL
+78 
-92 EDFNNLIDPKRMIS
+92 D
-106 EGLDYL
+106 
-112 SPKVT
+112 
-117 SGEEGARQK
+117 
-126 IEDATNQISGG
+126 
-137 LLARN
+137 
-142 FTSLDNEEQKQIF
+142 
-155 QIAYDEI
+155 
-162 KKLGYEP
+162 
-169 FLEINNGDYKYIGVD
+169 NNGNYSKVQGSTMGDLYRGLRDNGASMALGTAGAIGGTMLGGGV
-184 KNGKEVDF
+184 GM
-192 TPSFRNTLA
+192 
-201 STKNE
+201 
-206 LAFSVAGGYAG
+206 VAGGALG
-217 SLAKTAGQTIA
+217 ASL
-228 KKALNY
+228 
-234 FAPSAIGAGSGAV
+234 GAGYDYYGNTKDTNQDMNLKEALMLMGENAGLSLIGDAAFAGVAKGARA
-247 SDLHSQSNNTGI
+247 LKNTYNM
-259 EASYMDYA
+259 A
-267 KRFGSAAAEDAL
+267 
-279 AGAVVGS
+279 
-286 AIKGIGKTYKSVGD
+286 
-300 LISSVKTGAQAGK
+300 KTGAQAGK

-326 GNRVIDKITQKDI
+326 GNRFIDKISKTDI

-418 LKNISNTLQGVPT
+418 LKNISNSLQGMPT
-431 TQRREILLKSAQA
+431 TQRREVLLKAAQA

-458 DKDASISFLNII
+458 DKDASISFLNMI
-470 KEQDEVFKN
+470 KGQDEVFKN
-479 KIGLNGEFDYK
+479 KTGLNGEFDYK

-511 SKLDEL
+511 SKLNEL
-517 NNGNIV
+517 NNGKIV
-523 LTSEDLA
+523 LTSEDLV

-543 DVKNNIQSYLN
+543 DVKNNIQSYLD

-598 DALIRNASNKVLA
+598 DALIRNASDKVLA
-611 KEILDN
+611 KEILNN

-635 MKPQETKEGLTDRL
+635 MKSQETKEGLTDRL

-674 LANETHVMN
+674 LANETHAMN
-683 SLLEKH
+683 ALLEKH

-712 KKIKDAKDVINTYA
+712 KKIKDVKGVINTYA

-749 SIATTIHGVFD
+749 SMATTIQGVFD

-775 PFMKSA
+775 PFLKSA

-793 IKLAKTNKEVISNL
+793 LKLAKTNKEVISNL

-860 PKDNSLRFIGK
+860 PSKAKSDYTAKFNVEKWINNVSGILKDEWVVNLKAMAKKHPEMFKNEADVFKVIKEIKDNPTHFFKNYDDEVALIAKPLKDDKVGNIAIKKDSGK
-871 NGKEYTINKDVR
+871 IIHINKTKGKDLERLNRR
-883 NEWMKTFNLKNI
+883 NKAMLTGT
-895 DDEYIPNIPK
+895 PTP
-905 EAKIALKD
+905 AT
-913 REIKLTKGSLLKLI
+913 TKGSTTNVEGDLLQ
-927 EKDRIK
+927 
-933 YIPHIKETLESPQ
+933 HS
-946 VILKDKDDFI
+946 F
-956 FIKNIDNQTY
+956 KN
-966 FTSIGKDYETH
+966 
-977 LTIISN
+977 
-983 SPKKQ
+983 
-988 NNIRNKIK
+988 
-996 NAEVVYYNNAR
+996 
-1007 ALPTSRAS
+1007 
-1015 SETNQVSFSDKHSTQ
+1015 STQ
-1030 AKHKESLEKYNR
+1030 AKP
-1042 NFYLKHY
+1042 
-1049 KDFIDKSENKKIF
+1049 KK
-1062 FKYNFGDFLDIKKLE
+1062 NLMDDIKE
-1077 KSLEKYK
+1077 
-1084 ESKPQ
+1084 
-1089 EIKYKELK
+1089 
-1097 RGYILDDLLNVD
+1097 
-1109 EDVSYA
+1109 
-1115 VVNKDDLKPSLTRS
+1115 
-1129 LSQFRNKHS
+1129 
-1138 NSTISDIRNSF
+1138 
-1149 NEREHFKESSNFDGI
+1149 
-1164 PTITK
+1164 
-1169 DGLVIAG
+1169 
-1176 NHRTTAIRDLKGENL
+1176 
-1191 ARYIKQAKRV
+1191 
-1201 YGEDVFK
+1201 
-1208 GFDEN
+1208 
-1213 KAMIVRILDK
+1213 
-1223 NDDDTIIRLSKL
+1223 
-1235 SNDGRLSDESEKLQ
+1235 
-1249 ALGAKYKEKL
+1249 
-1259 LKIENSKI
+1259 
-1267 NTEKE
+1267 
-1272 LMNFLGSRDI
+1272 
-1282 LESKR
+1282 
-1287 ALLDHLMPN
+1287 
-1296 INDALLSWERRSGG
+1296 
-1310 DTEFSKILNDN
+1310 
-1321 ALNLLHLKQA
+1321 
-1331 LNKNKV
+1331 
-1337 FKDNGNSFFSL
+1337 
-1348 FKRAIESINQS
+1348 
-1359 NVYKNNNELYDI
+1359 
-1371 IKKYTEPSLNFEKEF
+1371 
-1386 ISSNKDLQADIL
+1386 
-1398 GFIIKYNDTLTNP
+1398 
-1411 SEAFGNKIKKAIEF
+1411 
-1425 IYDNDSFSLF
+1425 
-1435 NNIKLSNYDV
+1435 NIKAKEV
-1445 LNQMLN
+1445 
-1451 INITNSIKYQE
+1451 
-1462 LLNKAIDNLSDEKNI
+1462 EK
-1477 IKKLNENIKNKKSV
+1477 KNKKSV
-1491 KQRLDEKIQDDKKA
+1491 KQRLDEKIQNDKKA
-1505 REDILKRYDNFLKE
+1505 SEDILKRYDNFLKE

-1529 KMNLNTI
+1529 KMNLNTV

-1541 RQMIVN
+1541 RQMIIN

-1560 PSDLRGKIEKEL
+1560 PSALRGKIEQEL

-1591 KGALQKLL
+1591 ARAIKKLL

-1620 VWGEVID
+1620 VWGEVTD

-1648 KLISDIVDKGKLNNQ
+1648 KLVSDIIDKGKLNNQ

>member
-259 EASYMDYA
+259 EVSYIDYA

-458 DKDASISFLNII
+458 DRDASISFLNMI
-470 KEQDEVFKN
+470 KGQDEVFKN
-479 KIGLNGEFDYK
+479 KTGLNGEFDVK
-490 AWQKDNH
+490 AWQKDNSS
-497 AYENRINQEYGSAI
+497 YKKRINNEYAQAI
-511 SKLDEL
+511 KSIDEL
-517 NNGNIV
+517 NNGSIR
-523 LTSEDLA
+523 LSKEDLA
-530 KLENFKNNNFLEQ
+530 KIEEFKNNNFLEQ
-543 DVKNNIQSYLN
+543 DIKTNISSFL
-554 EIKGKEVSAEQ
+554 EDTIDKDLSAEQ
-565 IFGLRTA
+565 IFNLRSA
-572 INKQLNTG
+572 INKQLATG

-585 TKQAY
+585 TKEAY
-590 GIVKEILD
+590 RLVKDTLD
-598 DALIRNASNKVLA
+598 ETMIKNASDKELA
-611 KEILDN
+611 KKILED
-617 ANKNF
+617 ANKNY
-622 ALKENFKESYLGM
+622 ALKENFNNSYLG
-635 MKPQETKEGLTDRL
+635 KIKDQETPEALAQRIANGA
-649 VKGLRNINEDKN
+649 RNINEDKD
-661 LENAFKGMNEQER
+661 LKRAFEGMNEAER
-674 LANETHVMN
+674 KANEKHAFN
-683 SLLEKH
+683 ALLAKH
-689 RIEGVGYD
+689 RIEDIGYD
-697 FKSLAKDLEDVNFSS
+697 FKNLAKDMDNVEFVSKDLKYAKEVVNVYA
-712 KKIKDAKDVINTYA
+712 KIYQ
-726 LIYNNN
+726 NNK
-732 RDLIMTALAS
+732 DLIMTALAS

-749 SIATTIHGVFD
+749 SIATTIQGVFD
-760 RILISGI
+760 RILISGV
-767 FARLHALA
+767 FARIHALV

-793 IKLAKTNKEVISNL
+793 LKLAKTNKEVISNL
-807 KNIKIADQEQ
+807 KNIKIADKEQ

-860 PKDNSLRFIGK
+860 PSKAKSDYTAKFNVEKWINNVSGILKDEWVVNLKAMAKKHPEMFKNEADVFKVIKEIKDNPTHFFKNYDDEVALIAKPLKDDKVGNIAIKKDSGK
-871 NGKEYTINKDVR
+871 IIHINKTKGKDLERLNRR
-883 NEWMKTFNLKNI
+883 NKAMLTGT
-895 DDEYIPNIPK
+895 PTP
-905 EAKIALKD
+905 AT
-913 REIKLTKGSLLKLI
+913 TKGSTTNVEGDLLQ
-927 EKDRIK
+927 
-933 YIPHIKETLESPQ
+933 HS
-946 VILKDKDDFI
+946 F
-956 FIKNIDNQTY
+956 KN
-966 FTSIGKDYETH
+966 
-977 LTIISN
+977 
-983 SPKKQ
+983 
-988 NNIRNKIK
+988 
-996 NAEVVYYNNAR
+996 
-1007 ALPTSRAS
+1007 
-1015 SETNQVSFSDKHSTQ
+1015 STQ
-1030 AKHKESLEKYNR
+1030 AKPKKNLMEDIKENIEAKEVEK
-1042 NFYLKHY
+1042 K
-1049 KDFIDKSENKKIF
+1049 NKKSVKQRLDKVSKKNTKENVGIIQTF
-1062 FKYNFGDFLDIKKLE
+1062 IQPGSKNDNSLNGLPKNPLVESPYSTQPVLSKDAEPTANGANALSKGNNPNSTQTKPKKNLMEDIK
-1077 KSLEKYK
+1077 
-1084 ESKPQ
+1084 
-1089 EIKYKELK
+1089 
-1097 RGYILDDLLNVD
+1097 
-1109 EDVSYA
+1109 
-1115 VVNKDDLKPSLTRS
+1115 
-1129 LSQFRNKHS
+1129 
-1138 NSTISDIRNSF
+1138 
-1149 NEREHFKESSNFDGI
+1149 
-1164 PTITK
+1164 
-1169 DGLVIAG
+1169 
-1176 NHRTTAIRDLKGENL
+1176 
-1191 ARYIKQAKRV
+1191 
-1201 YGEDVFK
+1201 
-1208 GFDEN
+1208 
-1213 KAMIVRILDK
+1213 
-1223 NDDDTIIRLSKL
+1223 
-1235 SNDGRLSDESEKLQ
+1235 
-1249 ALGAKYKEKL
+1249 
-1259 LKIENSKI
+1259 
-1267 NTEKE
+1267 
-1272 LMNFLGSRDI
+1272 
-1282 LESKR
+1282 
-1287 ALLDHLMPN
+1287 
-1296 INDALLSWERRSGG
+1296 
-1310 DTEFSKILNDN
+1310 
-1321 ALNLLHLKQA
+1321 
-1331 LNKNKV
+1331 
-1337 FKDNGNSFFSL
+1337 
-1348 FKRAIESINQS
+1348 
-1359 NVYKNNNELYDI
+1359 
-1371 IKKYTEPSLNFEKEF
+1371 
-1386 ISSNKDLQADIL
+1386 
-1398 GFIIKYNDTLTNP
+1398 
-1411 SEAFGNKIKKAIEF
+1411 
-1425 IYDNDSFSLF
+1425 
-1435 NNIKLSNYDV
+1435 
-1445 LNQMLN
+1445 
-1451 INITNSIKYQE
+1451 
-1462 LLNKAIDNLSDEKNI
+1462 
-1477 IKKLNENIKNKKSV
+1477 ENIEAKEVEKKNKKSV
-1491 KQRLDEKIQDDKKA
+1491 KQRLDEKIQNDKKA
-1505 REDILKRYDNFLKE
+1505 REERIKKIKQVIARKQKIDKVTDKKNNREIAGKIGTYTLKNLIKLKE
-1519 NKDNKLDFLD
+1519 RSED
-1529 KMNLNTI
+1529 K
-1536 EYNLT
+1536 
-1541 RQMIVN
+1541 
-1547 AKESTNK
+1547 
-1554 GVKKDI
+1554 
-1560 PSDLRGKIEKEL
+1560 
-1572 NIQPLKE
+1572 
-1579 FGENYAEYYHDG
+1579 
-1591 KGALQKLL
+1591 
-1599 IEKQGQV
+1599 
-1606 AGAFHRKDLGDIDL
+1606 
-1620 VWGEVID
+1620 
-1627 KIKHKGYGLA
+1627 
-1637 HIIDK
+1637 
-1642 HPELDL
+1642 
-1648 KLISDIVDKGKLNNQ
+1648 
-1663 NNIRYRIEYKN
+1663 
-1674 YIIGLSSEYKGN
+1674 
-1686 KRTFIITAFERYK
+1686 
-1699 G
+1699 

>member
-1 MTIQIP
+1 
-7 QGAKTMQLFDMNID
+7 MNIREFLLEKPQENNIISFLQD
-21 IPEGKTYIDIDD
+21 GASQSENQNTSEYLSNLKNEAINDFYKNKDKYAKEYEKYNIKDQNLTNPLGYIGEYKRDLYDYNKNPSMNADDLSNYILDKQSKFNASKPIFADD
-33 NFLQNK
+33 NEVVRK
-39 YNQFMQNNQQ
+39 SNQFMRDLGD
-49 QNNFNSQEELALDGK
+49 ELQKSGRGRLLQDDDG
-64 PMSMYQAPQVSQNE
+64 SYWVQ
-78 PQEQGVWSKINKGL
+78 
-92 EDFNNLIDPKRMIS
+92 D
-106 EGLDYL
+106 
-112 SPKVT
+112 
-117 SGEEGARQK
+117 
-126 IEDATNQISGG
+126 
-137 LLARN
+137 
-142 FTSLDNEEQKQIF
+142 
-155 QIAYDEI
+155 
-162 KKLGYEP
+162 
-169 FLEINNGDYKYIGVD
+169 NNGNYSKVQGSTMGDLYRGLRDNGASMALGTAGAIGGTMLGGGV
-184 KNGKEVDF
+184 GM
-192 TPSFRNTLA
+192 
-201 STKNE
+201 
-206 LAFSVAGGYAG
+206 VAGGALG
-217 SLAKTAGQTIA
+217 ASL
-228 KKALNY
+228 
-234 FAPSAIGAGSGAV
+234 GAGYDYYGNTKDTNQDMNLKEALMLMGENAGLSLIGDAAFAGVAKGARA
-247 SDLHSQSNNTGI
+247 LKNTYNM
-259 EASYMDYA
+259 A
-267 KRFGSAAAEDAL
+267 
-279 AGAVVGS
+279 
-286 AIKGIGKTYKSVGD
+286 
-300 LISSVKTGAQAGK
+300 KTGAQAGK

-383 NGKPTIEILKNIV
+383 NGKPTIEILKNII

-418 LKNISNTLQGVPT
+418 LKNISNSLQGVPT
-431 TQRREILLKSAQA
+431 TQRREVLLKAAQA

-458 DKDASISFLNII
+458 DKDASISFLNMI
-470 KEQDEVFKN
+470 KGQDEVFKN
-479 KIGLNGEFDYK
+479 KTGLNGEFDYK

-543 DVKNNIQSYLN
+543 DVKNNIQSYLD

-749 SIATTIHGVFD
+749 SMATTIQGVFD

-775 PFMKSA
+775 PFVKSA

-860 PKDNSLRFIGK
+860 PSKAKSDLNVKISVSPNVRNLAKLTNDEIIADLEYLANKHKEMFKKPSDVFKLIKEIKVNPTFFYKNNRIDIALIAKRLNDNKLGKLGVNKNTGEVRHITKVKEKDLARLEKVSKKNTKENVGIIQTFIQPGSKNENSL
-871 NGKEYTINKDVR
+871 NG
-883 NEWMKTFNLKNI
+883 L
-895 DDEYIPNIPK
+895 PN
-905 EAKIALKD
+905 
-913 REIKLTKGSLLKLI
+913 
-927 EKDRIK
+927 
-933 YIPHIKETLESPQ
+933 
-946 VILKDKDDFI
+946 
-956 FIKNIDNQTY
+956 
-966 FTSIGKDYETH
+966 
-977 LTIISN
+977 ISN
-983 SPKKQ
+983 STQTKPK
-988 NNIRNKIK
+988 
-996 NAEVVYYNNAR
+996 
-1007 ALPTSRAS
+1007 
-1015 SETNQVSFSDKHSTQ
+1015 TNLMD
-1030 AKHKESLEKYNR
+1030 
-1042 NFYLKHY
+1042 
-1049 KDFIDKSENKKIF
+1049 
-1062 FKYNFGDFLDIKKLE
+1062 DIKK
-1077 KSLEKYK
+1077 
-1084 ESKPQ
+1084 
-1089 EIKYKELK
+1089 
-1097 RGYILDDLLNVD
+1097 
-1109 EDVSYA
+1109 
-1115 VVNKDDLKPSLTRS
+1115 
-1129 LSQFRNKHS
+1129 
-1138 NSTISDIRNSF
+1138 
-1149 NEREHFKESSNFDGI
+1149 
-1164 PTITK
+1164 
-1169 DGLVIAG
+1169 
-1176 NHRTTAIRDLKGENL
+1176 
-1191 ARYIKQAKRV
+1191 
-1201 YGEDVFK
+1201 
-1208 GFDEN
+1208 
-1213 KAMIVRILDK
+1213 
-1223 NDDDTIIRLSKL
+1223 
-1235 SNDGRLSDESEKLQ
+1235 
-1249 ALGAKYKEKL
+1249 
-1259 LKIENSKI
+1259 
-1267 NTEKE
+1267 
-1272 LMNFLGSRDI
+1272 
-1282 LESKR
+1282 
-1287 ALLDHLMPN
+1287 
-1296 INDALLSWERRSGG
+1296 
-1310 DTEFSKILNDN
+1310 
-1321 ALNLLHLKQA
+1321 
-1331 LNKNKV
+1331 
-1337 FKDNGNSFFSL
+1337 
-1348 FKRAIESINQS
+1348 
-1359 NVYKNNNELYDI
+1359 
-1371 IKKYTEPSLNFEKEF
+1371 
-1386 ISSNKDLQADIL
+1386 
-1398 GFIIKYNDTLTNP
+1398 
-1411 SEAFGNKIKKAIEF
+1411 
-1425 IYDNDSFSLF
+1425 
-1435 NNIKLSNYDV
+1435 NIKAKEV
-1445 LNQMLN
+1445 
-1451 INITNSIKYQE
+1451 
-1462 LLNKAIDNLSDEKNI
+1462 
-1477 IKKLNENIKNKKSV
+1477 KKKNKKSV
-1491 KQRLDEKIQDDKKA
+1491 KQSLDEKIQNDKKA
-1505 REDILKRYDNFLKE
+1505 SEDILKRYDNFLKE
-1519 NKDNKLDFLD
+1519 NKDYNFDFLD
-1529 KMNLNTI
+1529 NMNLNTV

-1541 RQMIVN
+1541 RQMIIN

-1560 PSDLRGKIEKEL
+1560 PSALRGKIEKEL

-1579 FGENYAEYYHDG
+1579 FGENYTEYYHDG

-1620 VWGEVID
+1620 VWGEVTD